1 MARVTADDADI
12 HDAPIWLPGE
22 WTVDD
27 LESTPD
33 DGRRYELF
41 DGRMVVSP
49 IPINLHQ
56 LALRA
61 IFRLLD
67 GACPPD
73 LEVWFAPFEFRP
85 TRKRSYQPDALVTR
99 RVDVDL
105 ETPMDKAPL
114 LAVEVLSKGSRK
126 LDLQVKAEAYAT
138 NGVDL
143 YWTFDPRKRHFI
155 ARRRRGLAYVE
166 MATASGGQRIRLDE
180 PFPVEICPAEL
191 VRV

>member
-1 MARVTADDADI
+1 MTADDADI

-41 DGRMVVSP
+41 DGKMVVSP
-49 IPINLHQ
+49 APINLHQ

-61 IFRLLD
+61 IF
-67 GACPPD
+67 
-73 LEVWFAPFEFRP
+73 
-85 TRKRSYQPDALVTR
+85 
-99 RVDVDL
+99 
-105 ETPMDKAPL
+105 
-114 LAVEVLSKGSRK
+114 LSKGSRK
-126 LDLQVKAEAYAT
+126 LDLEVKAQAYAT

-143 YWTFDPRKRHFI
+143 YWTFDPRKRHVV
-155 ARRRRGLAYVE
+155 ARRRHGLAYVE
-166 MATASGGQRIRLDE
+166 IATASGGQRVRLDE